1 MGFIWQG
8 NWYKNGDARHT
19 VTACNVKG
27 KHVMITK
34 DKGKSDTSLRSLP
47 LVPFMKQWLLE
58 KKAEQEQNLRGTFG
72 CERSWN

>member
-1 MGFIWQG
+1 M
-8 NWYKNGDARHT
+8 
-19 VTACNVKG
+19 KG